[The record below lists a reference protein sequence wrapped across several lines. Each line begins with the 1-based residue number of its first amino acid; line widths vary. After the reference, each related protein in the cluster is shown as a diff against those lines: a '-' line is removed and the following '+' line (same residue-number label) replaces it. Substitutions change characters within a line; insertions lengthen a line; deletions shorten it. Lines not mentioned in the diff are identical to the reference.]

1 MSSVA
6 SSHPDPDQVRRFG
19 LGQLAGHEARRVE
32 SHVARCDRCAA
43 LLQQTPDDKLIG
55 LLRRREAWPGALL
68 PPALPSIRPLTPDSA
83 STTSRA
89 AESAAG
95 RVAVAADLAEMPAP
109 LREHPRYRVLCLLG
123 RGGMGTVYL
132 AEHRHMARLVALKV
146 IKPSLLEDGVAVQ
159 RFQQEVRTVAR
170 LCHPNI
176 VQADDADQAGELH
189 FLVME
194 YIEGQSLHEYVEAH
208 GPLPAAEAC
217 DYARQ
222 AALGLQHAHER
233 GLTHRDVKPHNLMRT
248 PAGQIKILDFG
259 LAGVAGERGAPSAA
273 LTGAGTA
280 LGTADYM
287 APEQARDAH
296 AVDIRAD
303 VYSLGCT
310 LYHLLVGHPPF
321 PGQGTP
327 VEKMLRHATGQ
338 PMPLRRLR
346 ADLPAALEAIVARM
360 LARDPADRYQTPA
373 EVAAVLVT
381 LSEQP
386 AVGGT
391 PPTTVARPPV
401 DSLPRRRTPARFSRG
416 AGLRWPGATA
426 VVVALLVTAGALAA
440 AVVSRFQADDSRRQM
455 EREKEQVR
463 ALREQLAQQQQQTE
477 AALRREQEAREA
489 AAKSRKAEL
498 FERAVSDYHSGI
510 LLLQQGNPA
519 EAVKYLR
526 EAVALKP
533 DYPDAH
539 CNLGFALQRLGQF
552 AEAVA
557 ALKRGHELGSQDAHW
572 RNPSAQWVQDAE
584 HQLALDGRL
593 PALLRGEARPADGAE
608 CLALVQLCQVKKL
621 HAAAVR
627 FAGEAFT
634 RQPALAEELSAGHRS
649 GAARSAALAGT
660 GQGADA
666 ATLDDAERASL
677 RGRALEWLRA
687 DLAAW
692 ARQPA
697 EGRPAERNALL
708 SWQQEPNLAGVRE
721 AAALA
726 RLPAAERQRWQQF
739 WADVAAQLARSWAVP

>member
-6 SSHPDPDQVRRFG
+6 SSHPDADQVRRFG
-19 LGQLAGHEARRVE
+19 LGQLAGDEATLVE
-32 SHVARCDRCAA
+32 SHVAGCDRCAA
-43 LLQQTPDDKLIG
+43 LLQQMPDDKLVG
-55 LLRRREAWPGALL
+55 LLRRLEVWSEATPS
-68 PPALPSIRPLTPDSA
+68 ALPSVRSPMPDSA
-83 STTSRA
+83 PTRPD
-89 AESAAG
+89 AAG
-95 RVAVAADLAEMPAP
+95 VAVAADLTEVPAP
-109 LREHPRYRVLCLLG
+109 LRDHPRYRVLRLLG
-123 RGGMGTVYL
+123 RGGMGAVYL

-159 RFQQEVRTVAR
+159 RFRQEVRTVAR
-170 LCHPNI
+170 LWHPNI

-194 YIEGQSLHEYVEAH
+194 YIEGQSLHEYVEAR

-259 LAGVAGERGAPSAA
+259 LAGVAGEREAPSAA
-273 LTGAGTA
+273 LTGAGAA

-296 AVDIRAD
+296 AVDVRAD
-303 VYSLGCT
+303 VYALGCT
-310 LYHLLVGHPPF
+310 LYHLLAGQPPF
-321 PGQGTP
+321 PGPGTS
-327 VEKMLRHATGQ
+327 VEKMLRHATAR
-338 PMPLRRLR
+338 PAPLSRLR
-346 ADLPAALEAIVARM
+346 ADLPAGLEAVVARM
-360 LARDPADRYQTPA
+360 MAREPADRYQTPA
-373 EVAAVLVT
+373 EVAAALATVI
-381 LSEQP
+381 EQP
-386 AVGGT
+386 VAGNT
-391 PPTTVARPPV
+391 PPTTARPPV
-401 DSLPRRRTPARFSRG
+401 AGLPPPRTLPRSRRG
-416 AGLRWPGATA
+416 VA
-426 VVVALLVTAGALAA
+426 VVIVALLVAVAGLAA
-440 AVVSRFQADDSRRQM
+440 AVVYRFQADDSRRQL

-463 ALREQLAQQQQQTE
+463 TLHEQLAQQQQQTE
-477 AALRREQEAREA
+477 AALRREQEAARREVRAREA
-489 AAKSRKAEL
+489 AEKSRKAEL
-498 FERAVSDYHSGI
+498 LERAMSDYRSGT

-519 EAVKYLR
+519 DAVKYLR

-557 ALKRGHELGSQDAHW
+557 ALKRGHQLGIQDAHW

-584 HQLALDGRL
+584 RQLALDGKL
-593 PALLRGEARPADGAE
+593 PALFRGEARPADAAE
-608 CLALVQLCQVKKL
+608 CLALVQLCRTKKL
-621 HAAAVR
+621 HAAAAR

-634 RQPALAEELSAGHRS
+634 RQPALAEDLSAGHRS

-666 ATLDDAERASL
+666 ATLEAERARL
-677 RGRALEWLRA
+677 RRQALDWLRA

-697 EGRPAERNALL
+697 EARPAERNALL
-708 SWQQEPNLAGVRE
+708 SWQQDPNLAGVRE
-721 AAALA
+721 AGALA
-726 RLPAAERQRWQQF
+726 GLPAAERQQWRQF
-739 WADVAAQLARSWAVP
+739 WADVATQLARPWAVP